1 MQSVFDFV
9 DKDTFSMVILD
20 KCCEELGY
28 LDKKQYFRIDMLNK
42 FRALCFETD
51 LFQLIDGHGKEIRIF
66 LDAVR
71 CPKFVAEN
79 HGKNCEPEGGDKE
92 KNTETEGEPV
102 HYNKDKGKGVV
113 IEESGGGERGDRDDE
128 DMRENAWVADSEDDL
143 FDGEESVDYDEDD
156 DCFDENVDKDPEW
169 IGILQD
175 DVEDELKFDSDD
187 HTDDD
192 SPDEFDS
199 QKNSDDDNAAAAPVF
214 CPEDTFDPRFA
225 LGMKFSHKKE
235 FREAVQSHAIM
246 TRRNLAIT
254 KNDKRRVMQDIRE
267 YNHVHNCGT
276 SFNVKNVRINWLSQ
290 KHTRQ
295 KEDACKKYMGM
306 ELSNIKNVG
315 LCNSFKK
322 QESSSEE
329 GFLSGCRPF
338 IGVDGCHLKGPYG
351 GVLLMAVG
359 VDPNNNQFPLAYAVV
374 MSENKDNWEWFLTLL
389 KEDLNIV
396 RDDAYTFISDKQ
408 KGLLPAFEKVLP
420 GVENRFCVRHLHGN
434 MKTAGFKGL
443 GYKKALWFA
452 AKTTTVTQ
460 FQKAM
465 QDLADLNLYPRG
477 KREAYSDNVGV
488 DKEYV
493 MTRMQQL
500 RDRAERLWEGKKLC
514 PKIKKIVDKNLK
526 KAADCIP
533 VKSNDIHYE
542 IQYFDGARYTVDL
555 KEKTCSCRSWDLT
568 GIPCNHA
575 MSAISAQVLDPDD
588 FVHECY
594 HVDTFCQ
601 VYAPAIMPLDGLEM
615 WEKAGHNT
623 KGCKWKKFAEDFP
636 VDDVFEQAA
645 EIEQQV
651 TAPVQQ
657 DEVNLNED
665 CPPISQPEEVT
676 QPEANV
682 SKMKK
687 PVKRAIFKDVDQEQ
701 DAEQAPVADD
711 NPVADQA
718 PITVKIV
725 FQTLFSLFSCCC

>member
-1 MQSVFDFV
+1 
-9 DKDTFSMVILD
+9 
-20 KCCEELGY
+20 
-28 LDKKQYFRIDMLNK
+28 MLNK

-79 HGKNCEPEGGDKE
+79 HGKKCEPEGGDKE
-92 KNTETEGEPV
+92 KNTETE
-102 HYNKDKGKGVV
+102 
-113 IEESGGGERGDRDDE
+113 
-128 DMRENAWVADSEDDL
+128 DDL
-143 FDGEESVDYDEDD
+143 FDEEESVDYDEDD
-156 DCFDENVDKDPEW
+156 DCFDENVDKDAEW
-169 IGILQD
+169 AGILQD

-199 QKNSDDDNAAAAPVF
+199 QKNSDDDNVAAATVF
-214 CPEDTFDPRFA
+214 CPEDIFDPRFA

-235 FREAVQSHAIM
+235 FWEAVQSRAIM

-254 KNDKRRVMQDIRE
+254 KNDKRRVYARCKTSGCSRHINALKIKDELGFQIRE

-276 SFNVKNVRINWLSQ
+276 NFNVKNVRINWLSQ
-290 KHTRQ
+290 KYVEAFRSDPNRNV
-295 KEDACKKYMGM
+295 KAVKK
-306 ELSNIKNVG
+306 
-315 LCNSFKK
+315 
-322 QESSSEE
+322 

-351 GVLLMAVG
+351 GVLLTTVG

-465 QDLADLNLYPRG
+465 QDLADLDVRCLEWLQDKPASQWSKSHFSMYSRCDFLLNNLCESFNSCILEA
-477 KREAYSDNVGV
+477 RE
-488 DKEYV
+488 KPILTMLEWIREYV

-500 RDRAERLWEGKKLC
+500 RDRAESCGKK
-514 PKIKKIVDKNLK
+514 
-526 KAADCIP
+526 
-533 VKSNDIHYE
+533 
-542 IQYFDGARYTVDL
+542 
-555 KEKTCSCRSWDLT
+555 
-568 GIPCNHA
+568 
-575 MSAISAQVLDPDD
+575 
-588 FVHECY
+588 
-594 HVDTFCQ
+594 
-601 VYAPAIMPLDGLEM
+601 
-615 WEKAGHNT
+615 
-623 KGCKWKKFAEDFP
+623 
-636 VDDVFEQAA
+636 
-645 EIEQQV
+645 
-651 TAPVQQ
+651 
-657 DEVNLNED
+657 
-665 CPPISQPEEVT
+665 PI
-676 QPEANV
+676 
-682 SKMKK
+682 
-687 PVKRAIFKDVDQEQ
+687 KRAIFKDVDQEQ
-701 DAEQAPVADD
+701 DAEQAPIVDD

-718 PITVKIV
+718 PIAVKETVP
-725 FQTLFSLFSCCC
+725 QTMHFHDANPKPHIYPTSGPPPGFMKVNIRAPPPMVGHHPGFVSRPTKGK